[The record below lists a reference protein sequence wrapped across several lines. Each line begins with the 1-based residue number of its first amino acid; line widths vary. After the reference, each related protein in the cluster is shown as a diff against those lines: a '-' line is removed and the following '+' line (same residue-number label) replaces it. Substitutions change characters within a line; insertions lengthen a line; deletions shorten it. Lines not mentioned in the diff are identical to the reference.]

1 MELFKILKDY
11 TLEDVPTEVKKDMI
25 RILNTEKT
33 EFNSFL
39 IQSLGMLTSIIEEL
53 EEGKSIVATSIMDI
67 ILAIEYSAKN
77 LVLLIEHEKEE
88 IKILPSEK
96 ELILINAKSIL
107 NAVETIGKLQT
118 KKLKKLTPEEMLIAL
133 TT

>member
-1 MELFKILKDY
+1 MFKITVEY